1 MKRLLKIL
9 IIDSSKKD
17 NEIIIEELHRQ
28 KLNFQTKNII
38 KKNEFIDVVSEYKP
52 DIILSD
58 YYIPHSNGISLLK
71 LSKKIT
77 PKTPFIIITGKINTG
92 SMKRLSDMFTGSQSP
107 FVVIYDATTDNDPR
121 NRTFI
126 LNKAGIAW
134 VEPKDS
140 FEVEDRQT

>member
-1 MKRLLKIL
+1 MAAKSNAR
-9 IIDSSKKD
+9 
-17 NEIIIEELHRQ
+17 EIYDFKEH
-28 KLNFQTKNII
+28 KCAVH
-38 KKNEFIDVVSEYKP
+38 EFD
-52 DIILSD
+52 
-58 YYIPHSNGISLLK
+58 GR
-71 LSKKIT
+71 
-77 PKTPFIIITGKINTG
+77 IITGKINTG
-92 SMKRLSDMFTGSQSP
+92 SMRRLSDMFTGSQSP